1 MLLIYHVYL
10 QRLLNPG
17 PVSENGVMCPLQN
30 VIGYVNLIVFSS
42 FQDCK
47 SYYHECFLR
56 GRPELTK
63 LMQRLVNPGKRLPDK
78 AGEPDFYEISRK
90 YPLPAAPAPSQE
102 DLQNAMGSPMG
113 RGGGQAFS
121 FQGAQAAGGYPYGY
135 YQAGPYPQMPSPAS
149 GGYGG
154 QPGFPPQ
161 PPQQS
166 YWPNQ
171 MGQMPPGMYPPNPA
185 AAYGYYPYPQMM
197 AAPQGYEQSPPPPMY
212 RQYGGYPGAPSPFN
226 QPGASPGRAGA
237 KPSADAQAAQ
247 QLDKQTGQYPYPP
260 EAVPAVAAE
269 GAAAD
274 ERKPPAQT
282 AGVKRDLE
290 ESQEGQ
296 AATEGQTEAGEAS
309 KSAQEGAAAQ
319 QGGSTESAD
328 PAGSAA
334 SAKGAA
340 ASSEGGSGNAPAPG
354 SSPKKGDG
362 INEQQLLQDF
372 FQHF

>member
-1 MLLIYHVYL
+1 
-10 QRLLNPG
+10 
-17 PVSENGVMCPLQN
+17 
-30 VIGYVNLIVFSS
+30 
-42 FQDCK
+42 
-47 SYYHECFLR
+47 
-56 GRPELTK
+56 
-63 LMQRLVNPGKRLPDK
+63 MQRLVNPGKRLPDK

-102 DLQNAMGSPMG
+102 DLQNALGSPMG
-113 RGGGQAFS
+113 RGAGQAFP

-197 AAPQGYEQSPPPPMY
+197 AAPQGYEQYPHPAMY
-212 RQYGGYPGAPSPFN
+212 GQYGGYPGAPSAFN

-237 KPSADAQAAQ
+237 KPPADAQAAQ
-247 QLDKQTGQYPYPP
+247 QLDKQTGQYPFPP
-260 EAVPAVAAE
+260 GVVPAGGPANTGQAGAE
-269 GAAAD
+269 GVAAD
-274 ERKPPAQT
+274 EQKPPAQT

-296 AATEGQTEAGEAS
+296 GATEGTEAGEAS

-319 QGGSTESAD
+319 KGGSTESAN
-328 PAGSAA
+328 PGSAA

-340 ASSEGGSGNAPAPG
+340 PSSEGGSGNAPAPG

-362 INEQQLLQDF
+362 VNEQQLLQDF